1 MKFNLGF
8 FLKEA
13 FKNIRL
19 NILMSITAITTTFI
33 CILVLGAGIVVSA
46 HVEGLIGTVRN
57 DVEITAF
64 YPMSMPQDEMESIR
78 SEVEQYPEVSAVQF
92 VSKEEALANFKSTFD
107 DQPEIYE
114 DLGSDVLPASL
125 ELRLND
131 PAAAEAVANKL
142 KGDGFLEEDLSYP
155 QQTIERL
162 NTVTGYMIW
171 GLRAATAL
179 FLVSSVLLISN
190 AIRLSI
196 FARRKE
202 IEVMKLVGA
211 SDGFVRTP
219 FLFEGLVQGLIGA
232 ALAAAVVIWA
242 NVLFVDWTREA
253 IPFWPISDSAV
264 NGLAILLILL
274 VVGGVI
280 GVLGSFISITRFLR
294 V

>member
-1 MKFNLGF
+1 MRFNLGF

-19 NILMSITAITTTFI
+19 NFLMSVTAITTTFI

-64 YPMSMPQDEMESIR
+64 YPMSMPQEEMDSIR
-78 SEVEQYPEVSAVQF
+78 AEVEKYPEVASVEF
-92 VSKEEALANFKSTFD
+92 VSKEEALSDFKETFE
-107 DQPEIYE
+107 DQPQIYE

-125 ELRLND
+125 ELRLED
-131 PAAAEAVANKL
+131 PAAAETVADKL
-142 KGDGFLEEDLSYP
+142 KGDGFLDEDLSYP

-162 NTVTGYMIW
+162 NEVTGYMIW

-179 FLVSSVLLISN
+179 FLVSSILLISN

-196 FARRKE
+196 FARRNE

-219 FLFEGLVQGLIGA
+219 FVFEGLVQGLIGA
-232 ALAAAVVIWA
+232 ALAAGVVIWA
-242 NVLFVDWTREA
+242 NLLFVDWTREA

-264 NGLAILLILL
+264 NTFGVLLLLLA
-274 VVGGVI
+274 VGGVI
-280 GVLGSFISITRFLR
+280 GVLGSFISVTRFLR

>member
-19 NILMSITAITTTFI
+19 NFLMSATAITTTFV

-46 HVEGLIGTVRN
+46 HVEGLIGSVRD

-64 YPMSMPQDEMESIR
+64 YPTGTPQDEMEAVR
-78 SEVEQYPEVSAVQF
+78 REVEQYPEVAAVKF
-92 VSKEEALANFKSTFD
+92 VSKEAALADFKETFS
-107 DQPEIYE
+107 DQPQIYE

-125 ELRLND
+125 ELRLED
-131 PAAAEAVANKL
+131 PAAAGTVADKL

-162 NTVTGYMIW
+162 NEVTGYMIW

-179 FLVSSVLLISN
+179 FLISSVLLISN

-196 FARRKE
+196 FARRNE

-219 FLFEGLVQGLIGA
+219 FVFEGLVQGLIGA
-232 ALAAAVVIWA
+232 AIAAVVVIWA
-242 NVLFVDWTREA
+242 NFVFVDWTRDA

-264 NGLAILLILL
+264 NTFGVLL
-274 VVGGVI
+274 VLLAVGGAI
-280 GVLGSFISITRFLR
+280 GVLGSFISVTRFLR

>member
-1 MKFNLGF
+1 MRFNLWF

-13 FKNIRL
+13 LKNIRL
-19 NILMSITAITTTFI
+19 NFLMSVTAITTTFI

-46 HVEGLIGTVRN
+46 HVEGLIGAVRN

-64 YPMSMPQDEMESIR
+64 YPMSMPQDEVESIR
-78 SEVEQYPEVSAVQF
+78 DEVAQYPEVASVEY
-92 VSKEEALANFKSTFD
+92 VSKEQALSEFKQTFE
-107 DQPEIYE
+107 DQPQIYE

-125 ELRLND
+125 ELRLED
-131 PAAAEAVANKL
+131 PAAAETVADKL
-142 KGDGFLEEDLSYP
+142 KGDGFLDEDLSYP
-155 QQTIERL
+155 QQTIQRL
-162 NTVTGYMIW
+162 NEVTGYMMW

-179 FLVSSVLLISN
+179 FLVSSILLISN

-196 FARRKE
+196 FARRNE

-232 ALAAAVVIWA
+232 ALAAGVVVWA
-242 NVLFVDWTREA
+242 NLFFVDFARDA
-253 IPFWPISDSAV
+253 VPFFPISSGAV
-264 NGLAILLILL
+264 NTLGILLILL

-280 GVLGSFISITRFLR
+280 GVVGSFISVARFLR